1 MKTPILAAAVALS
14 LSGFAS
20 ATTISFNSSAGNTWT
35 YSNGGVSVAVTSTGT
50 GAGRYYN
57 STENAIG
64 VGNSS
69 TNGGIGC
76 RDQGCGDVIFGS
88 GFNSTEEL
96 TFTFSEKIKLNSI
109 SLRQWENALL
119 GFGDAATLNFYNGG
133 TNIGT
138 QLLTNSGQPTGDL
151 LDNFFF
157 SNLEL
162 TKFSIKSYKGTKNVN
177 GSNVTAWSAFYVHS
191 LDYSKIAVVPPTPTV
206 PVPAAAWLMGSGL
219 IGLAGIARRRRAA

>member
-1 MKTPILAAAVALS
+1 MKTTILTAAVALS
-14 LSGFAS
+14 LSGIAS
-20 ATTISFNSSAGNTWT
+20 ATTINFNSSAGNTWT
-35 YSNGGVSVAVTSTGT
+35 YSAGGVSVAVTSTGT

-119 GFGDAATLNFYNGG
+119 GFGDAATLTFWDGA
-133 TNIGT
+133 TNLGT

-151 LDNFFF
+151 LDTFLLTNR
-157 SNLEL
+157 NV
-162 TKFSIKSYKGTKNVN
+162 TKFAIKSYKGTKTVN

-191 LDYSKIAVVPPTPTV
+191 LDYSKIVVAPPEV

-219 IGLAGIARRRRAA
+219 LGLAGLARRRRAA

>member
-1 MKTPILAAAVALS
+1 MKTSILAAAVALS
-14 LSGFAS
+14 LSGAAS
-20 ATTISFNSSAGNTWT
+20 ATTIAFNGTASNTWN
-35 YSNGGVSVAVTSTGT
+35 YNAGGVSVQVTSTGT

-64 VGNSS
+64 VGNSN

-76 RDQGCGDVIFGS
+76 RDQGCADVIFGS

-96 TFTFSEKIKLNSI
+96 TFVFSQKVKLNSV

-119 GFGDAATLNFYNGG
+119 GFGDAATVTWYVGN
-133 TNIGT
+133 TTTVAST
-138 QLLTNSGQPTGDL
+138 QLLTNSGQGTGDL

-157 SNLEL
+157 TNREVNR
-162 TKFSIKSYKGTKNVN
+162 FSIKSYKGTKNVN

-191 LDYSKIAVVPPTPTV
+191 LDYSKIAV
-206 PVPAAAWLMGSGL
+206 PVPGAAWLMGSAL
-219 IGLAGIARRRRAA
+219 VGLAGVARRRRAA

>member
-20 ATTISFNSSAGNTWT
+20 ATTISFNNNSGS
-35 YSNGGVSVAVTSTGT
+35 YSNGGVTVTAVSTGT

-64 VGNSS
+64 VGNSN

-96 TFTFSEKIKLNSI
+96 TFTFSQKIKLNSI

-119 GFGDAATLNFYNGG
+119 GFGDAATLTFYNGA

-157 SNLEL
+157 PNLQL

-191 LDYSKIAVVPPTPTV
+191 LDYSKVSAV

-219 IGLAGIARRRRAA
+219 LGLAGLARRRRSA

>member
-1 MKTPILAAAVALS
+1 MKTSILAAAVALS
-14 LSGFAS
+14 LSGIAS
-20 ATTISFNSSAGNTWT
+20 ATTINFNGTASNTWT
-35 YSNGGVSVAVTSTGT
+35 YSAGGVSVVATSTGT

-64 VGNSS
+64 VGNSN

-76 RDQGCGDVIFGS
+76 RDQGCADVIFGS
-88 GFNSTEEL
+88 GFNNTEEL
-96 TFTFSEKIKLNSI
+96 TFTFSEKVKLNSI

-119 GFGDAATLNFYNGG
+119 GFGDAATLNFYNGA

-138 QLLTNSGQPTGDL
+138 QLLTNSGQGTGDL

-157 SNLEL
+157 TNLQV
-162 TKFSIKSYKGTKNVN
+162 TKFSIKSYKGTKTVN

-191 LDYSKIAVVPPTPTV
+191 LDYSKVPAV
-206 PVPAAAWLMGSGL
+206 PVPGAAWLMGSAL
-219 IGLAGIARRRRAA
+219 LGLAGVARRRRAA